1 MSLKVTGFLM
11 LNYMNKTAVCCG
23 GKKNLSQYLLKQ
35 NQTVTENFFFFFS
48 KNFQEFNVIVKN
60 VVNICTD
67 LLSVLTWFGEG
78 ILVLKKKS

>member
-1 MSLKVTGFLM
+1 M
-11 LNYMNKTAVCCG
+11 LWR
-23 GKKNLSQYLLKQ
+23 KKKLISVFAEAESNCNREL
-35 NQTVTENFFFFFS
+35 VFFFS

>member
-11 LNYMNKTAVCCG
+11 LNYMNKTAACCG
-23 GKKNLSQYLLKQ
+23 GKKKLISVFAEAESNYNRELVFL
-35 NQTVTENFFFFFS
+35 FS

-60 VVNICTD
+60 VVNFCTD

>member
-11 LNYMNKTAVCCG
+11 LNYMNKTAACCG
-23 GKKNLSQYLLKQ
+23 GKKKLISVFAEAESNCNRELVFL
-35 NQTVTENFFFFFS
+35 FS

>member
-1 MSLKVTGFLM
+1 MLWRKKKLISVFAEAESNYNRELVFL
-11 LNYMNKTAVCCG
+11 
-23 GKKNLSQYLLKQ
+23 
-35 NQTVTENFFFFFS
+35 FS

-60 VVNICTD
+60 VVNFCTD

>member
-11 LNYMNKTAVCCG
+11 LNYMNKTVVCCG
-23 GKKNLSQYLLKQ
+23 GKKLISVFAEAESNYNRELVFL
-35 NQTVTENFFFFFS
+35 FS